1 MKKILMIIFLGG
13 TILYGVENKI
23 GYKRE
28 TSEIQSV
35 VSEQNK
41 KNEKSGDKEMVN
53 ELSRKT
59 RAQDDFYEFVN
70 ETWINKTQIPSTK
83 PAWGALTELSEEN
96 QKFLK
101 ALIDELKKKKNII
114 TIFI

>member
-1 MKKILMIIFLGG
+1 MKKILMILFLGG

-83 PAWGALTELSEEN
+83 PA
-96 QKFLK
+96 
-101 ALIDELKKKKNII
+101 
-114 TIFI
+114 